1 MQTRVLVV
9 DDNEVNLMVTGRL
22 LGRLG
27 YTAETAMSGQQAI
40 DLLRARAGP
49 PADRPIDVVFLDVSM
64 PELDGV
70 ETTQILRSTWPPG
83 VPAPYIVAL
92 TANNSQ
98 EDRDRC
104 LAAGMN
110 DFLGKP
116 VKLDGLQRA
125 LNLYRA
131 SLPPPA

>member
-1 MQTRVLVV
+1 
-9 DDNEVNLMVTGRL
+9 
-22 LGRLG
+22 
-27 YTAETAMSGQQAI
+27 MSGQQAI

-49 PADRPIDVVFLDVSM
+49 PADRPSDVVFLDVSM